1 MKTDIEIIEKYQKGE
16 KDNFALLYDKYI
28 DRIYAFVYY
37 KTHHKETAEDLV
49 SQVFLKA
56 LKKIDSFN
64 IDQGTFQ
71 AWLYQIAR
79 NTVIDHYRTKKND
92 QAFDDVWD
100 ISSDDDI
107 ERDMDTRQQ
116 LLKIEKY
123 ISGLKSEQRDI
134 LIMKIWQG
142 MSYKEIADILGKSEA
157 SCKMMCSR
165 TLKKLRADMP
175 MDTFVLMLLLDL
187 LIVK

>member
-1 MKTDIEIIEKYQKGE
+1 MQKDIELIKEYKQGKKE
-16 KDNFALLYDKYI
+16 NFALLYDKYI
-28 DRIYAFVYY
+28 EKIYAFVYY

-56 LKKIDSFN
+56 FKNLDNFDIS
-64 IDQGTFQ
+64 QGTFQ

-92 QAFDDVWD
+92 QVIDDVWD
-100 ISSDDDI
+100 ISSDDDM
-107 ERDMDTRQQ
+107 ERDMDTRQK
-116 LLKIEKY
+116 LIKIEKY

-142 MSYKEIADILGKSEA
+142 MTYKEIAGALGKSEA

-175 MDTFVLMLLLDL
+175 MDTFVFMLLLNL